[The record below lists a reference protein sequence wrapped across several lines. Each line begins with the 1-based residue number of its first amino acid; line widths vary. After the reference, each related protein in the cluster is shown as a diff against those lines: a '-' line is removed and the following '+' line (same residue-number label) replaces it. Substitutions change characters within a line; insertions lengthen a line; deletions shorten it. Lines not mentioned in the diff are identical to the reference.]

1 MTVLNPTK
9 AKKSSHR
16 DKADRNRSVANTV
29 QNTGNEVSNRLSHS
43 PIPAEL
49 KKSSFGASARTSTDN
64 KKIAKKITFEKQPA
78 PSKQQCALKPSC
90 SGLGSSKSPSYHQ
103 SSPQY
108 SNTKKEEEGGEAC
121 NSDDEYG
128 SGFLND
134 ELESRFAQ
142 RLFDVRGFQIK
153 EVKGDGACMFRAV
166 AAQVYGDEEKHMDV
180 RLSCIEY
187 IARNREHFSQFITED
202 FDAYLT
208 RKRQA
213 EVHGNHVELQAI
225 SEIYGRQIEIYE
237 YDTKPVITF
246 HPITVEANAVGEHPP
261 LMLSYH
267 GNVHYNSV
275 TDPYRPVNG
284 PINPVVFPNLNT
296 NMHERITVKNA
307 VNASELTHIEEQMLN
322 DKLKMTDYEGTEDE
336 LTKQITKESYMD
348 YVRSLE
354 RKSQNEE
361 KRCDEANLCRSKERS
376 PPKCNNASSQRNPF
390 YSPKKPLTPRMP
402 SAPGKIASGSGATKR
417 SFPDLTSESYDS
429 FSGPKIKKNESSMSL
444 PNINSE
450 LNESFG
456 HVESSLPRS
465 VSSPAAINQE
475 PTCTKTLLNKISG
488 DKELTRT
495 DNLNVI
501 HDQNKH
507 PEEKKDSD
515 NVSSNITVT
524 TPPAKVSLYEELL
537 ASTAFDDDD
546 ESQSL
551 AQALALSQQEYYSN
565 LS

>member
-9 AKKSSHR
+9 AKKSAHR
-16 DKADRNRSVANTV
+16 EKTERTRTVNNTGHC
-29 QNTGNEVSNRLSHS
+29 TGNEVPSHVSHS
-43 PIPAEL
+43 PVPADL
-49 KKSSFGASARTSTDN
+49 KKPFGTSARTSTDSKKAT
-64 KKIAKKITFEKQPA
+64 KKISFEKQA
-78 PSKQQCALKPSC
+78 GSTKQCALKPGC
-90 SGLGSSKSPSYHQ
+90 SGLSSSKPSSFHQ

-108 SNTKKEEEGGEAC
+108 KEAKEEEGAEAC

-134 ELESRFAQ
+134 ELERRFAQ
-142 RLFDVRGFQIK
+142 RLYDVRGLQIK

-180 RLSCIEY
+180 RLGCIEY

-275 TDPYRPVNG
+275 IDPYRPVNA

-296 NMHERITVKNA
+296 NMHERISYKNA

-354 RKSQNEE
+354 RKSQNQE
-361 KRCDEANLCRSKERS
+361 KRKNEADLGRTNERS
-376 PPKCNNASSQRNPF
+376 SPKYGNLSSQRNLF
-390 YSPKKPLTPRMP
+390 LSPKKAVIPRMP
-402 SAPGKIASGSGATKR
+402 SAPGKVASGSGATKR
-417 SFPDLTSESYDS
+417 SFPDLSSESCET
-429 FSGPKIKKNESSMSL
+429 FSGPKIKKNESSLSL
-444 PNINSE
+444 PNIHSE
-450 LNESFG
+450 FNKSIADT
-456 HVESSLPRS
+456 ESSLPRS
-465 VSSPAAINQE
+465 ISSPSSIFQE
-475 PTCTKTLLNKISG
+475 PTCTKTLLNTSAGKN
-488 DKELTRT
+488 ELTVF
-495 DNLNVI
+495 NEKEAV
-501 HDQNKH
+501 HDKDQQ
-507 PEEKKDSD
+507 PISEDKKDSASALD
-515 NVSSNITVT
+515 TVPSAN
-524 TPPAKVSLYEELL
+524 PPAKISLYEELL

-565 LS
+565 LT